1 MSATLTVPVAQNAAL
16 NVQGMLAKLQQN
28 EITKAE
34 FLAFLKGRTPDT
46 LTVLTLVGSG
56 VLTAQEANEFVHGQK
71 KQPLYAKVSEKG
83 GISVYGLQ
91 RMPVTLYGEQW
102 DRLIAYIPQ
111 LQAFKNANQAK
122 LSTKAAKA

>member
-1 MSATLTVPVAQNAAL
+1 MSTATLNAPAQNATLTV
-16 NVQGMLAKLQQN
+16 QGMLTKLQQN

-34 FLAFLKGRTPDT
+34 FLAFLKVRTPDT

-56 VLTAQEANEFVHGQK
+56 VITAQEASEFVHGQK

-102 DRLIAYIPQ
+102 DRLIAFIPQ
-111 LQAFKNANQAK
+111 LQAFKSANQAK
-122 LSTKAAKA
+122 LSVKAPKA